1 MAKYLDD
8 SGLALL
14 WDKVKARDNSIVNN
28 STVYGAVRDGAG
40 NTISTYYIPVNQKGA
55 NNGVATLG
63 NDGKIPSTQLPSYVD
78 DVLEY
83 NNLAS
88 FPSTGEAGKIY
99 VAKDTNKT
107 YRWSGT
113 QYTEISASIVIGTT
127 SGTAFDGARGVAV
140 ENGLSAL
147 DRALTVTG
155 TKTVKQAEKAEKD
168 GSGNVITT
176 TYAKKA
182 DYVPKVGAEPNNF
195 ITTTIKNLG
204 ESGQNFSV
212 ISEKDN
218 TDIYNKIATY
228 YYDVDNFGVIIESSN
243 SQNQL
248 TTIDVDGFDRTI
260 DFTTE
265 IVYFDVTTIY
275 KKVGSQ
281 YKEILDESMALTT
294 AEINAILV

>member
-8 SGLALL
+8 NGLAIL

-28 STVYGAVRDGAG
+28 STVYGAIRDGAG

-63 NDGKIPSTQLPSYVD
+63 NDGKIPSSQLPSYVD

-88 FPSTGEAGKIY
+88 FPATGEAGKIY

-127 SGTAFDGARGVAV
+127 SGTAFDGARGLAV
-140 ENGLSAL
+140 ENAVANL
-147 DRALTVTG
+147 DRALTG
-155 TKTVKQAEKAEKD
+155 AKTVKQAEKAEKD

-176 TYAKKA
+176 TYATKNEALNKSSEGQLGNTVNISNQNGDFLIEHEVVSDNVLA
-182 DYVPKVGAEPNNF
+182 KFEMKDGGFIFSYTENNE
-195 ITTTIKNLG
+195 TTTLTFNGLG
-204 ESGQNFSV
+204 FRQNS
-212 ISEKDN
+212 N
-218 TDIYNKIATY
+218 DI
-228 YYDVDNFGVIIESSN
+228 
-243 SQNQL
+243 
-248 TTIDVDGFDRTI
+248 ID
-260 DFTTE
+260 
-265 IVYFDVTTIY
+265 
-275 KKVGSQ
+275 S
-281 YKEILDESMALTT
+281 SMALTT